1 MAVFLLPRVK
11 QECCSGGNKLSNV
24 GSSIILLSGG
34 GLTSFNNDNSTNF
47 SGKKK
52 STMKLSGV
60 SIFLPYAREH

>member
-24 GSSIILLSGG
+24 GSFMILLSGED
-34 GLTSFNNDNSTNF
+34 LTSFNKDNSTNF

-52 STMKLSGV
+52 STMKLYRV
-60 SIFLPYAREH
+60 STFLQYAREH